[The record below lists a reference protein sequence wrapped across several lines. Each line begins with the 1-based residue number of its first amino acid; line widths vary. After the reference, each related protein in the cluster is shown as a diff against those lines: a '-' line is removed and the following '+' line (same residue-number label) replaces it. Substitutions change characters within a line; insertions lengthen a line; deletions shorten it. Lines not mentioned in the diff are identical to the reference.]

1 MAICITTLIPIF
13 ITLLLCGFL
22 FVFFN
27 ARLAE
32 VKNAVEKQN
41 RVLTAFITNVQ
52 SDIRGASVGGNFQ
65 AGAPSIGVNHL
76 VSEEALNVVNA
87 VNAVN
92 AVRRNEN
99 EKIVVSEDEDESEDE
114 SDNDSESSDDSDD
127 EDADARDETESVKI
141 IKLQDSCLDSDI
153 VEVALNIDSYI
164 ESIATEV
171 EVDTPLREVDTP
183 LREVDTPLRE
193 VDTPLRE
200 VDTISTKVD
209 EDTLKVVNLDV
220 TDVTSAAHVTTEA
233 QTSSAVKTTEVIDYE
248 HTKVDD
254 LRKIV
259 SDKNLATK
267 EEVKKLKKPELLA
280 LLKA

>member
-65 AGAPSIGVNHL
+65 AGAPHIGVNHL
-76 VSEEALNVVNA
+76 VSEEALNAVNA
-87 VNAVN
+87 VNVVN

-99 EKIVVSEDEDESEDE
+99 EKIVVSEDESESEDE
-114 SDNDSESSDDSDD
+114 SDNDSSDDSD
-127 EDADARDETESVKI
+127 EDTDVRDETEPVKI

-171 EVDTPLREVDTP
+171 EVDTPLREA
-183 LREVDTPLRE
+183 DTPLRE

-233 QTSSAVKTTEVIDYE
+233 QTSSAVKTTEVVDYE

>member
-1 MAICITTLIPIF
+1 MAVCITTLIPIF

-27 ARLAE
+27 ARLAD

-52 SDIRGASVGGNFQ
+52 SDIRGASVGN
-65 AGAPSIGVNHL
+65 ANAVPSGFCIGTDAVKCAMSGGHQL
-76 VSEEALNVVNA
+76 ASEEAI
-87 VNAVN
+87 N
-92 AVRRNEN
+92 AVRHCEN
-99 EKIVVSEDEDESEDE
+99 EKIVVSEDEDESDTEDE
-114 SDNDSESSDDSDD
+114 SDNDSESSDDSD
-127 EDADARDETESVKI
+127 EDADVRDEAEPVKI

-171 EVDTPLREVDTP
+171 EVEVEVDTP
-183 LREVDTPLRE
+183 L
-193 VDTPLRE
+193 
-200 VDTISTKVD
+200 TKAD
-209 EDTLKVVNLDV
+209 EDTLKVVDV
-220 TDVTSAAHVTTEA
+220 TDVTSEAHATSEPHVTTEA
-233 QTSSAVKTTEVIDYE
+233 NTTSTAKTEVIDYE

>member
-27 ARLAE
+27 ARLAD

-52 SDIRGASVGGNFQ
+52 SDIRGASVGN
-65 AGAPSIGVNHL
+65 ANAVPSGFCIGTDAVKCAMSGGHQL
-76 VSEEALNVVNA
+76 ASEEAI
-87 VNAVN
+87 N
-92 AVRRNEN
+92 AVRHNEN
-99 EKIVVSEDEDESEDE
+99 EKIVVSEDEDESNSEDE

-127 EDADARDETESVKI
+127 EDTDAKDETEPVKI
-141 IKLQDSCLDSDI
+141 IKLQDSCLDSGA
-153 VEVALNIDSYI
+153 VEVVALNIDSYI
-164 ESIATEV
+164 ESIPTEV
-171 EVDTPLREVDTP
+171 EVDTPLREA
-183 LREVDTPLRE
+183 
-193 VDTPLRE
+193 DTPLRE
-200 VDTISTKVD
+200 VDTIIRKVD

-220 TDVTSAAHVTTEA
+220 TDVTSEPHVTTEA
-233 QTSSAVKTTEVIDYE
+233 QTSSAVKTTEVVDYE

>member
-65 AGAPSIGVNHL
+65 AGAPHIGVNHL
-76 VSEEALNVVNA
+76 VSEEALNAVNA
-87 VNAVN
+87 VNVVN

-99 EKIVVSEDEDESEDE
+99 EKIVVSEDESESEDE
-114 SDNDSESSDDSDD
+114 SDNDSSDDSD
-127 EDADARDETESVKI
+127 EDTDVRDETEPVKI

-171 EVDTPLREVDTP
+171 EVDTPLREA
-183 LREVDTPLRE
+183 
-193 VDTPLRE
+193 DTPLRE

-233 QTSSAVKTTEVIDYE
+233 QMTSAVKTTEVIDYE